1 MPRRS
6 AFTLIELL
14 VVIAI
19 IGTLIALLLP
29 AVQKIR
35 HAAMRMS
42 CANNLKQM
50 GLALHNYHDTAAV
63 LPPGF
68 ISKLVNPAW
77 RLPAGNCNGEPPEFG
92 PGWSFFALML
102 PQLEQDNLFRNIR
115 FDLQITDPLNADVRQ
130 TKVKMY
136 LCPADNPSDT
146 VQVMDCGNP
155 PVATNTPVPM

>member
-35 HAAMRMS
+35 HAAMRIS
-42 CANNLKQM
+42 CANNMKQM
-50 GLALHNYHDTAAV
+50 GLALHNYHDTAVV

-68 ISKLVNPAW
+68 ISKLVNRAW
-77 RLPAGNCNGEPPEFG
+77 RLPKGNCNAEPPELG

-102 PQLEQDNLFRNIR
+102 PQLEQDNLFRSIN
-115 FDLQITDPLNADVRQ
+115 FDLQIMDPLNTDPRTTIVR
-130 TKVKMY
+130 TY
-136 LCPADNPSDT
+136 ICPADNPNDT
-146 VQVMDCGNP
+146 IEVMDCGNP
-155 PVATNTPVPM
+155 PVATNTPA